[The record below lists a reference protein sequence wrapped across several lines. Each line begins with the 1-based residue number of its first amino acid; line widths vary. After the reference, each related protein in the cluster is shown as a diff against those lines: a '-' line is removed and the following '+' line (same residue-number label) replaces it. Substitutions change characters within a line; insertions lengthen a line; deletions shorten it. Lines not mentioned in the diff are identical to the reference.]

1 MAKLDAYKFAGASR
15 GRANKGGGNAV
26 AQAAIASSLNANV
39 KALGNIQ
46 VTLVGIDKTIKGMQ
60 SVANQSVKNDKLQER
75 AERRRLQR
83 ERDAA
88 REAEIEGNVLPASAA
103 GMAKTGN
110 VTQKEKSWV
119 EKIGKALFGGL
130 EGLLVGALSFVAGL
144 MKYSAVTALL
154 QMLGDE
160 NNRKQVETFLYKL
173 KFVWEKISGFAS
185 WLVQDNLLD
194 GFSSL
199 FGENKTF
206 QERLVGLGKVL
217 IGIIGLKILLNP
229 FGLLFGLLDLLN
241 KRDRMGQAADAMDD
255 GPAPGGPGGN
265 NRRRRTGPGSG
276 RGRSRVTGGSNR
288 LSRLRSRMFGG
299 RNLTRGTGGRPRPFG
314 GRAKVTTNFSL
325 NRNYP
330 WRTRVRDIF
339 RKRTYPNRL
348 SRLNQS
354 HARHIAGRAGPLDYA
369 RLRRNNFVNNR
380 QALGGMARTTRNMAG
395 DMATRLADR
404 TRAALPQVRQN
415 MGNMVR
421 STSQQAI
428 RGAGN
433 MIQNTPRNIFRGF
446 KGLLRG
452 GRAVISR
459 VPVFGSLLYAAF
471 DLLDVDEQGNLKFD
485 MNRLPNTV
493 YKTIGFALGTAVG
506 SFVPPPFVGS
516 ILGGMVGEYG
526 GDLVYQWTKGNLNG
540 GQIAEK
546 IKQDFLNTADG
557 IKSGLQTAAT
567 FIGNVMGDWW
577 KTLPKFPKVN
587 WDQNFATK
595 GAKGTLE
602 LLGPVGQQIVKILG
616 EGGIPNIFQVMM
628 NLGKHG
634 VDFIQGFFKGGQDKP
649 PAPTPV
655 SNVPG
660 RPVGQKATLNGK
672 PVVWDGT
679 SWVPANSQ
687 AAQAIGNPG
696 GTDLTRN
703 GGRVPPVNTGF
714 QTGVKSDAPSG
725 GAAAFNYILAM
736 AQAAGGCKH
745 PELVAARAMHES
757 TWLSKSSRSVFNST
771 GRTNPY
777 GQTGDRGFGTIP
789 RSGDP
794 NGWTL
799 YPSVE
804 KATQDHIALWH
815 YTGKHKDN
823 ANAFDVPIDA
833 IAASIGAYSPDK
845 DPANQ
850 RKGYTEKAYIR
861 SMVDILKGMGYDPYK
876 SKSGAPTARPN
887 SGNPQASPVSPKNPP
902 NTNLSSRIQIGGDGA
917 PITSAYGYRTHP
929 VTGEVNKLH
938 GGIDIGVPSGTFIS
952 LTEPGV
958 VVAAGQYG
966 GYGNLV
972 DIWVP
977 GKGIQ
982 LRFAH
987 LSQILTQTGAKVP
1000 AYTAIARSGGGANDK
1015 GRGSSTGPHIHFEA
1029 DTQKGAARYGGS
1041 GNPKP
1046 YISLVYLSNNPPDG
1060 HSGSAT
1066 GQTKDGPRQGGTT
1079 APPSGSTIGP
1089 GGARSVPGS
1098 AYDPT
1103 GGGGSTAYRPS
1114 DLADGSSGT
1123 RTGQQQKE
1131 MTPMD
1136 QYGSTFLERIL
1147 NFDWSKEGRA
1157 RYMDELRD
1165 YYDPR
1170 KQLTTENVN
1179 RNYYAGNNLSIQD
1192 GLDIM
1197 FAKIADN
1204 QKGKPKAFLGKVFKS
1219 IGKAVSGV
1227 FKGISKA
1234 VSGIAKGISGFLNS
1248 PIGNIL
1254 TIGVS
1259 LIPGVGQVVGPI
1271 LQAVKAVDALA
1282 RGDIMGAMISGFG
1295 AAGGFFPGTF
1305 GAEGTFWAGLNKGL
1319 GDGLGGIAKGF
1330 LTGGFGGALGALPGL
1345 LPAGLQTMLSGVQG
1359 FFADNPMVGEALAGV
1374 AGAMGFGG
1382 MMGMTDQPGQPGMG
1396 GAMGELMDVAMQV
1409 GAQSLISI
1417 LGGQGGSFEQAIPEL
1432 AAIFGVKPET
1442 LGGINRTRAKDP
1454 MDAKSREYALQTSL
1468 EPVGVPL
1475 VIEKLVAIPKV
1486 IPIVAPVPMKGGS
1499 QAQSPS
1505 QLAG

>member
-15 GRANKGGGNAV
+15 ERANKGGGNAV

-60 SVANQSVKNDKLQER
+60 SVANQSIKNDKLQER

-88 REAEIEGNVLPASAA
+88 REAEIEGNVLPSSAA

-119 EKIGKALFGGL
+119 QKIGKALFGGL

-160 NNRKQVETFLYKL
+160 NNRKQIETFLYKL

-339 RKRTYPNRL
+339 RKRTYANRL

-354 HARHIAGRAGPLDYA
+354 YARHLSGRGGPLDYA

-404 TRAALPQVRQN
+404 TRAAIPQVRNQ
-415 MGNMVR
+415 MGNMA
-421 STSQQAI
+421 QQGV
-428 RGAGN
+428 RGAGQ
-433 MIQNTPRNIFRGF
+433 MIRNTPRNIFRGF

-526 GDLVYQWTKGNLNG
+526 GDLVYQWTRGNLNG

-577 KTLPKFPKVN
+577 KTLPKFPKIN
-587 WDQNFATK
+587 WEQNFATR

-649 PAPTPV
+649 PAPTAV

-679 SWVPANSQ
+679 AWIPANSQ
-687 AAQAIGNPG
+687 AAQAIGNSG

-703 GGRVPPVNTGF
+703 GGRVPPANTGF

-736 AQAAGGCKH
+736 AQAAGGTKH

-757 TWLSKSSRSVFNST
+757 AWLSTSSQSVFNAT

-833 IAASIGAYSPDK
+833 IAASIGAYSPNK

-850 RKGYTEKAYIR
+850 RKGYTEKAYIAA
-861 SMVDILKGMGYDPYK
+861 MVRILKQMGYDPYK
-876 SKSGAPTARPN
+876 SKSGAPTSAPN
-887 SGNPQASPVSPKNPP
+887 ASNPQASPVSPKNPP

-917 PITSAYGYRTHP
+917 PISSGYGYRTDP
-929 VTGEVNKLH
+929 VTGQVNKLH
-938 GGIDIGVPSGTFIS
+938 GGIDIAVPSGTFIS

-987 LSQILTQTGAKVP
+987 LSQILTQTGAKVN
-1000 AYTAIARSGGGANDK
+1000 AYTAIGRSGGGANDK

-1060 HSGSAT
+1060 HSGGAT
-1066 GQTKDGPRQGGTT
+1066 GQTQDGPRQGGTT

-1123 RTGQQQKE
+1123 GAKAGAAAGE
-1131 MTPMD
+1131 GTPMD
-1136 QYGSTFLERIL
+1136 QYGDTFLERIL

-1157 RYMDELRD
+1157 RYMDQLRD

-1179 RNYYAGNNLSIQD
+1179 RNFYGGNNLSIQD

-1295 AAGGFFPGTF
+1295 AASGFFPGTF

-1319 GDGLGGIAKGF
+1319 GDGLGGVAKGF

-1345 LPAGLQTMLSGVQG
+1345 LPAGLQTLLSGVQG

-1374 AGAMGFGG
+1374 AGAMGFGE
-1382 MMGMTDQPGQPGMG
+1382 MMGMTGQPGQPGMG

-1417 LGGQGGSFEQAIPEL
+1417 LGGQGGGIEQALPEL
-1432 AAIFGVKPET
+1432 AAMLGVKPEV

-1486 IPIVAPVPMKGGS
+1486 VPIVAPVPMKGGS

>member
-88 REAEIEGNVLPASAA
+88 REAEIEGNVLPTSAA

-110 VTQKEKSWV
+110 VTQKEKSWIQ
-119 EKIGKALFGGL
+119 KIGKALFGGL

-160 NNRKQVETFLYKL
+160 NNKKQVETFLYKL

-206 QERLVGLGKVL
+206 KERLVGLGKVL
-217 IGIIGLKILLNP
+217 IGIIGLRILLNP

-255 GPAPGGPGGN
+255 GPAPGGPAGN

-276 RGRSRVTGGSNR
+276 RGRNRVTGGSNR

-314 GRAKVTTNFSL
+314 GRAKVTSNFSL

-339 RKRTYPNRL
+339 RKRTYANRL

-354 HARHIAGRAGPLDYA
+354 YARHLSGRGGPLDYA

-404 TRAALPQVRQN
+404 TRAAIPQVRNQ
-415 MGNMVR
+415 MGNMA
-421 STSQQAI
+421 QQGV
-428 RGAGN
+428 RGAGQ
-433 MIQNTPRNIFRGF
+433 MIRNTPRNIFRGF

-485 MNRLPNTV
+485 MDRLPNTV

-526 GDLVYQWTKGNLNG
+526 GDLVYQWTKGNLSG

-557 IKSGLQTAAT
+557 IKSGLQTAT
-567 FIGNVMGDWW
+567 NFIGGVMGDWW

-587 WDQNFATK
+587 WEQNWPMQNARNI
-595 GAKGTLE
+595 LN
-602 LLGPVGQQIVKILG
+602 LLGPVGQNIVKFLS
-616 EGGIPNIFQVMM
+616 EPNIPDIFQIMGNM
-628 NLGKHG
+628 GKHG
-634 VDFIQGFFKGGQDKP
+634 VSFVEGFFRGGQNKP
-649 PAPTPV
+649 PAPTKV
-655 SNVPG
+655 TTVPG
-660 RPVGQKATLNGK
+660 RPIGQKATLGGK

-679 SWVPANSQ
+679 NWIPANSQ
-687 AAQAIGNPG
+687 AAQ
-696 GTDLTRN
+696 
-703 GGRVPPVNTGF
+703 V
-714 QTGVKSDAPSG
+714 
-725 GAAAFNYILAM
+725 
-736 AQAAGGCKH
+736 
-745 PELVAARAMHES
+745 
-757 TWLSKSSRSVFNST
+757 
-771 GRTNPY
+771 
-777 GQTGDRGFGTIP
+777 
-789 RSGDP
+789 
-794 NGWTL
+794 
-799 YPSVE
+799 
-804 KATQDHIALWH
+804 
-815 YTGKHKDN
+815 
-823 ANAFDVPIDA
+823 ID
-833 IAASIGAYSPDK
+833 
-845 DPANQ
+845 
-850 RKGYTEKAYIR
+850 
-861 SMVDILKGMGYDPYK
+861 
-876 SKSGAPTARPN
+876 
-887 SGNPQASPVSPKNPP
+887 SGNPQASPVSPNG
-902 NTNLSSRIQIGGDGA
+902 SRIQIGSDGA

-929 VTGEVNKLH
+929 VTGEVNRLH
-938 GGIDIGVPSGTFIS
+938 GGIDIGVPSGTYIS

-987 LSQILTQTGAKVP
+987 LSQILTQTGAKVN
-1000 AYTAIARSGGGANDK
+1000 AYTAIGRSGGGANDK

-1046 YISLVYLSNNPPDG
+1046 YISLIYLSNNPPDG
-1060 HSGSAT
+1060 HSGGAT
-1066 GQTKDGPRQGGTT
+1066 GQIKDGPRQASTT
-1079 APPSGSTIGP
+1079 AAPSGSTISPGGARIGP
-1089 GGARSVPGS
+1089 GGARSVPASAYGS
-1098 AYDPT
+1098 GYDPT

-1123 RTGQQQKE
+1123 GQQSR
-1131 MTPMD
+1131 TPMD

-1147 NFDWSKEGRA
+1147 NFDWSKEGRS

-1170 KQLTTENVN
+1170 NQLTTENVN
-1179 RNYYAGNNLSIQD
+1179 RNFYGGNNLSIQD

-1204 QKGKPKAFLGKVFKS
+1204 QKGKPKAFLGKIFKKVTKG
-1219 IGKAVSGV
+1219 IGGL
-1227 FKGISKA
+1227 FKGIGKA

-1271 LQAVKAVDALA
+1271 LQAVKAVDSLA

-1295 AAGGFFPGTF
+1295 AASGFFPGTF

-1319 GDGLGGIAKGF
+1319 GDGLGGVAKGF

-1374 AGAMGFGG
+1374 AGAMGFGE
-1382 MMGMTDQPGQPGMG
+1382 MMGMTGAPGQPGMG
-1396 GAMGELMDVAMQV
+1396 GAMGELMDVAMQT

-1417 LGGQGGSFEQAIPEL
+1417 LGGQGGGLEQAIPEL
-1432 AAIFGVKPET
+1432 AAILGVKPEV